1 MRLAA
6 RPGSF
11 SAMSNEASIPWCYL
25 MNSDMVFGTHSR
37 FRRQDFQGC
46 EACRP
51 AGRTTD
57 QVRAGDQFEDR
68 QGTRPHLPALLARP
82 PRPRDLLTPMAL
94 SDAYGAQK
102 F

>member
-1 MRLAA
+1 
-6 RPGSF
+6 
-11 SAMSNEASIPWCYL
+11 

-68 QGTRPHLPALLARP
+68 QGTRPHRAALLARP
-82 PRPRDLLTPMAL
+82 RRRSDRITTMAL
-94 SDAYGAQK
+94 AEDYGAQK
-102 F
+102 FRDQRRRAREM